1 VDISPKKTEP
11 FSGYV
16 TDYEPYHRPI
26 RHYTNVSEALTWD
39 IPKEN
44 LWRTT
49 ASTSAYVKG
58 SNWIEGKSQRETWL
72 KDLLA
77 LKKKIEQDCEK
88 IGWRSSDDNVQT
100 LEEKLVKE
108 VDGQI
113 LELRRELQ
121 AYKGL

>member
-1 VDISPKKTEP
+1 MKAEP
-11 FSGYV
+11 FSGYI
-16 TDYEPYHRPI
+16 TDYEPYIKPT

-39 IPKEN
+39 IPKEH

-58 SNWIEGKSQRETWL
+58 SNWIEGKAQREARL

-88 IGWRSSDDNVQT
+88 IGWRSSDGNVQT
-100 LEEKLVKE
+100 MEEKLVKE
-108 VDGQI
+108 VDTQI
-113 LELRRELQ
+113 LELRWELQ